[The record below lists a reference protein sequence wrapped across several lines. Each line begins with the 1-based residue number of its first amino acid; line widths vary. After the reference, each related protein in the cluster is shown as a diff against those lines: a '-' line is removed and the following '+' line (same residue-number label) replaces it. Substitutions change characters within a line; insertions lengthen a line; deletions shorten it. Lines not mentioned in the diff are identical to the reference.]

1 MKTNYYDTNKQTRNI
16 ILRRFSMF
24 DGVGMDLNGAETY
37 DEALKACGLD
47 YTGKCMP
54 LALKDVGVEV
64 PDHFAVVKTNEDGEI
79 VGDDVKIMGVVG
91 NQYTPVSNRTAFE
104 IAEEIVNEGAAH
116 YEVGGPSFR
125 NKNVVDFGRSF
136 LALRGDDFEI
146 GDDVYNSF
154 ILFNNSFDG
163 SSGVSYRVLCQRVV
177 CMNGMVRLLGGK
189 KSQLYIKIQHSES
202 AVDKIRIAGQVIRKR
217 LEDVKLIQEEAKQFI
232 ALGMTK
238 RDFETKVIPFAL
250 GQMNLVENEQER
262 KRGQERIDRVVS
274 QLLQA
279 YNADDVQNY
288 ANSAYRAI
296 LALSDFET
304 HSAPLR
310 DLGNGQV
317 YLNRVTKGMLL
328 TTAVANYV
336 VNNFTARK

>member
-1 MKTNYYDTNKQTRNI
+1 MSNFYDTNAATRNT

-24 DGVGMDLNGAETY
+24 DGVGLDLGGCDTF
-37 DEALKACGLD
+37 DEALKSAGLD
-47 YTGKCMP
+47 YTGKCMEMN
-54 LALKDVGVEV
+54 LSGYDLTI
-64 PDHFAVVKTNEDGEI
+64 PDHYAVVKVNDETEEPDETPVVLGI
-79 VGDDVKIMGVVG
+79 VG
-91 NQYTPVSNRTAFE
+91 NQYRPVSNRSAFE
-104 IAEEIVNEGAAH
+104 VAEEIVNEGAAH

-189 KSQLYIKIQHSES
+189 KSQLYIKIQHSER
-202 AVDKIRIAGQVIRKR
+202 AVDRIRIAGQVIRKR
-217 LEDVKLIQEEAKQFI
+217 LEDVKLIQEEAKQFL

-238 RDFETKVIPFAL
+238 RDFETKVIPFTL
-250 GQMNLVENEQER
+250 GQTNLVENEQER